1 MSSVSV
7 SISGMSA
14 VIENI
19 NLTNSQLTKKI
30 GANIQY
36 AGIECQGLAK
46 KACPVGT
53 PESTHK
59 KGYAGGRLRAS
70 IMYKKVDQYTC
81 TVSTNVKYGPFVE
94 FGTKK
99 MRAQPFL
106 YPAYALA
113 KSHLMDNLRT
123 A

>member
-1 MSSVSV
+1 MSKVYV
-7 SISGMSA
+7 SIMGTSA
-14 VIENI
+14 VLENI

-36 AGIECQGLAK
+36 AGIECQAEAK

-53 PESTHK
+53 PESTGK

-70 IMYKKVDQYTC
+70 IMYQKVDDYSC
-81 TVSTNVKYGPFVE
+81 TVSTNVLYAPYVE

-99 MRAQPFL
+99 MKARPFL
-106 YPAYALA
+106 YPGYAIA
-113 KSHLMDNLRT
+113 KQHLLENLRNV
-123 A
+123 